1 MPEKSELDQI
11 REEAEA
17 KQRGVLWPDM
27 LRQSRSIDEFLW
39 KGDRKAKPIQ
49 RAALVLYSM
58 MFLSVTVIFVI
69 LAWKI
74 NDDWLLRGVC
84 IAIGCLLGAGG
95 VRFMRNAFRHVAR
108 QGKDH
113 GASHRQ

>member
-1 MPEKSELDQI
+1 MSDKSELERI

-17 KQRGVLWPDM
+17 KQRGVVWPDM

-58 MFLSVTVIFVI
+58 MFLSVTVILLI
-69 LAWKI
+69 LAWKF
-74 NDDWLLRGVC
+74 NDDWLSRLIC
-84 IAIGCLLGAGG
+84 IAMACLAGAFG
-95 VRFMRNAFRHVAR
+95 VRYAR
-108 QGKDH
+108 TIFL
-113 GASHRQ
+113 R